1 MTPKEASRKAWAE
14 MKQKPFKERLAY
26 FWDYYK
32 WHTLAVLAL
41 VIVAISYTVSILRE
55 PDYKANGLLL
65 NAYSYSN
72 YEQIQAN
79 IQSLADGFSKAE
91 DLDDKNVE
99 VNLDGSRV
107 YYLDEENDAYNAD
120 TIQLILTYVASESL
134 DFIIGDEDAMLEL
147 AYMQMFQD
155 LSSILN
161 DEQLQKLD
169 DSVLYID
176 MAVVEKREAALDQDL
191 DTSDIVYPDPT
202 KPERMERPAPVFVRL
217 AQSDKLNGI
226 YTQSSE
232 SLVFGFTGRNQG
244 GYAEA
249 FLNYLLEND

>member
-1 MTPKEASRKAWAE
+1 MTPKEASRKAWVE

-41 VIVAISYTVSILRE
+41 VIVAISYTVSILRG
-55 PDYKANGLLL
+55 PDYKENGLLL

-79 IQSLADGFSKAE
+79 IQSLADGFSKSE
-91 DLDDKNVE
+91 NLDDKNVE

-120 TIQLILTYVASESL
+120 TIQLILTYIASESL

-176 MAVVEKREAALDQDL
+176 MAIVEKREAALDQDL

-202 KPERMERPAPVFVRL
+202 KPESMERPAPVFVRL

>member
-32 WHTLAVLAL
+32 WHTLAVLVL

-65 NAYSYSN
+65 NAYSYTN

-79 IQSLADGFSKAE
+79 IQSLADGFSRAE
-91 DLDDKNVE
+91 NLDDQNVE

-120 TIQLILTYVASESL
+120 TIQLILTYAASESL

-202 KPERMERPAPVFVRL
+202 KPESMEQPVPVLVRL
-217 AQSDKLNGI
+217 AQSDKLNKI
-226 YTQSSE
+226 YTQPSE
-232 SLVFGFTGRNQG
+232 ALVFGFTGHNQG

-249 FLNYLLEND
+249 FLNYLLDND